1 LPSSPSLQKKKKIDN
16 WYPQRN
22 AAQAMPNV
30 PTPALKMHCLYAP
43 SSQPTQT
50 PLFVVSHSPYKHLQS
65 EHEKG

>member
-1 LPSSPSLQKKKKIDN
+1 
-16 WYPQRN
+16 
-22 AAQAMPNV
+22 MPNV